1 MKKIMMTLTNGR
13 ACSRSTK
20 RTSSFGARLI
30 ATFAAVLCCAMTTT
44 VFTAC
49 GSDDDDNG
57 NTPPAERKVVGY
69 QVDYSVSFPETVYSF
84 SAKADCGNLYLLFDK
99 MEIGYIDENG
109 QEQREVVNNRQWS
122 KTVIYKKNVTCP
134 LTLYLTKPAS
144 IDVESLPYEKYDQ
157 GVTATPTS
165 ILDGITVLYSDGTK
179 SKPKMDV
186 TLVEVF
192 SSDYSYAVPKS
203 KLVDY
208 LSIFRTEVNIMT
220 IQLAL

>member
-1 MKKIMMTLTNGR
+1 MKKIMMTL
-13 ACSRSTK
+13 
-20 RTSSFGARLI
+20 
-30 ATFAAVLCCAMTTT
+30 AAVLCCAMTTT

-57 NTPPAERKVVGY
+57 NTSPAERKIVGY

-84 SAKADCGNLYLLFDK
+84 TANADCGNLYLLFDK

-109 QEQREVVNNRQWS
+109 QEQREVVNNKQWS

-157 GVTATPTS
+157 GVTATPTP
-165 ILDGITVLYSDGTK
+165 IEGITVLYSDGSK
-179 SKPKMDV
+179 SKPIVGGTPVKIS
-186 TLVEVF
+186 T
-192 SSDYSYAVPKS
+192 SDHWHTVPKS

-208 LSIFRTEVNIMT
+208 LSVFPTEVPILT
-220 IQLAL
+220 IQLTL

>member
-1 MKKIMMTLTNGR
+1 M
-13 ACSRSTK
+13 
-20 RTSSFGARLI
+20 
-30 ATFAAVLCCAMTTT
+30 AAFFCCAI
-44 VFTAC
+44 TA
-49 GSDDDDNG
+49 SAQETQTDRNRTYRITLG
-57 NTPPAERKVVGY
+57 NVQYAHH
-69 QVDYSVSFPETVYSF
+69 D
-84 SAKADCGNLYLLFDK
+84 
-99 MEIGYIDENG
+99 
-109 QEQREVVNNRQWS
+109 
-122 KTVIYKKNVTCP
+122 
-134 LTLYLTKPAS
+134 
-144 IDVESLPYEKYDQ
+144 EKYDQ

-186 TLVEVF
+186 TLVEVS

>member
-1 MKKIMMTLTNGR
+1 MKKIMMM
-13 ACSRSTK
+13 
-20 RTSSFGARLI
+20 I
-30 ATFAAVLCCAMTTT
+30 AAVLCCAMTTT

-84 SAKADCGNLYLLFDK
+84 SANADCGNLYLLFDK

-109 QEQREVVNNRQWS
+109 QEQREVVNNKQWS

-157 GVTATPTS
+157 GVTATPTP
-165 ILDGITVLYSDGTK
+165 IEGITVLYSDGTK
-179 SKPKMDV
+179 SKPKMDHIDI
-186 TLVEVF
+186 F
-192 SSDYSYAVPKS
+192 SSDYSHAVPKS

-208 LSIFRTEVNIMT
+208 LSIFRTQVNIMT